1 MPNEAHIIALA
12 GNPNVGKSTVF
23 NTLTG
28 LRQHTGNWPGKTV
41 AAARGDLTYGGERF
55 TLVDL
60 PGTYSLFPNSA
71 EEEIARDYLCSGEA
85 EAVLILA
92 DATCLERSLNLVL
105 QTLEAADVPAV
116 VCVNLLDEAAKK
128 GIVLDLPALSHAL
141 GAPVVGTAASCGEG
155 LDKLRAA
162 LAAAV
167 REKPRQRETAVEYP
181 RAVERAVRV
190 LEPAL
195 APFAREQSRFYALRL
210 LEDDALFF
218 ARFGAD
224 LPALAAERIG
234 EVCVRARAELGEL
247 TGDALR
253 DALVGALSA
262 HATALVRLCERRD
275 ETAAQRRDRRLDRL
289 LTSRA
294 TGIPVMLA
302 LFGAILW
309 LTVEGAN
316 VPSQLLS
323 RALFSAQEPLRELL
337 AFLPPFWRGALV
349 DGMYR
354 TLAWVVSVMLPPM
367 AIFFP
372 LFTLLEDVGYLP
384 RVAFVLDRCFAR
396 AGAHGRQSLTM
407 CMGLGCNACGVT
419 GCRIIDSP
427 RERLIAMLTN
437 SLVPCNGRFPL
448 LITLLTAFLSG
459 EAMLGASAG
468 LLASLV
474 LSVCVTLLV
483 SRLLSATLLRGESS
497 AFSLELPPYRRPR
510 VGQVLVRSLLDRTV
524 FVLGRAVTVAAPAG
538 LLIYLLGNCTVGGT
552 TLLAHGAA
560 ALDPLGRALGLDGMI
575 LLAFLLG
582 FPANEIV
589 LPILL
594 MGYSSAGTLVDGASL
609 AELKTMLQANG
620 WTGTTALCMLLF
632 SLFHFPCGTTTLTLA
647 RESKSL
653 KWTLVGVALPTAV
666 GMTVCFAV
674 HLAATW
680 LKIGI
685 QNVLSPMNYTICRRK
700 STKRGAS
707 RRLAPL
713 FSYAVTARG
722 RRRRRW

>member
-23 NTLTG
+23 NALTG

-41 AAARGDLTYGGERF
+41 AAARGDLTYGGEHF

-105 QTLEAADVPAV
+105 QTLEAADIPAV

-128 GIVLDLPALSHAL
+128 GIALDLPALSRAL
-141 GAPVVGTAASCGEG
+141 GVPVVGTAASRGEG
-155 LDKLRAA
+155 LDELRAA

-167 REKPRQRETAVEYP
+167 REKPRRRETAVEYP

-218 ARFGAD
+218 TRFGAD

-538 LLIYLLGNCTVGGT
+538 LLIYLMGNCTVGST

-674 HLAATW
+674 NLAATW
-680 LKIGI
+680 LKI
-685 QNVLSPMNYTICRRK
+685 
-700 STKRGAS
+700 
-707 RRLAPL
+707 
-713 FSYAVTARG
+713 
-722 RRRRRW
+722 